1 MINIE
6 NKFLKIILA
15 TMIIIAIFNI
25 TNNVNAETIVKTKQ
39 MLNGNN
45 GQVTFKQVDI
55 DTIQTGPINPDS
67 GMNTMISKIFG
78 VVQYFCIAAA
88 VITVIISGVKYM
100 ASAPVI
106 SGVKYMASAPDQK
119 AEIKKQAI
127 ALVIGAAI
135 IFSISTILRIIANVT
150 RATIN

>member
-15 TMIIIAIFNI
+15 TLIIIAIFNI

-39 MLNGNN
+39 ILIGNN

-55 DTIQTGPINPDS
+55 DRIQTGPINPDS

-100 ASAPVI
+100 ASAP
-106 SGVKYMASAPDQK
+106 DQK
-119 AEIKKQAI
+119 AEIKKQAT

>member
-1 MINIE
+1 MIKIE
-6 NKFLKIILA
+6 NKLFKIILA
-15 TMIIIAIFNI
+15 TMIIISIFNI
-25 TNNVNAETIVKTKQ
+25 TNNVNAETIVKTKK

-55 DTIQTGPINPDS
+55 DRIQTGPINPDS

-78 VVQYFCIAAA
+78 VVQYCCIAAA
-88 VITVIISGVKYM
+88 VIIVIT
-100 ASAPVI
+100 

-119 AEIKKQAI
+119 ADIKKQAI

>member
-67 GMNTMISKIFG
+67 GMNAMISKIFG

-100 ASAPVI
+100 ASAPE
-106 SGVKYMASAPDQK
+106 QK

-150 RATIN
+150 RTSIQ

>member
-15 TMIIIAIFNI
+15 TLIIIAIFNI

-39 MLNGNN
+39 TLNGNN

-78 VVQYFCIAAA
+78 VVQYCCIAAA
-88 VITVIISGVKYM
+88 VIIVITSGVKYM
-100 ASAPVI
+100 ASAPE
-106 SGVKYMASAPDQK
+106 QK

-150 RATIN
+150 RTSIQ

>member
-1 MINIE
+1 MIKIE

-15 TMIIIAIFNI
+15 TMIIISIFNI

-39 MLNGNN
+39 MLNCNN

-55 DTIQTGPINPDS
+55 GRIQTGPINPDS

-88 VITVIISGVKYM
+88 VIIVITSGVKYM
-100 ASAPVI
+100 ASAPE
-106 SGVKYMASAPDQK
+106 QK

-150 RATIN
+150 RTSIQ

>member
-15 TMIIIAIFNI
+15 TLIIIAIFNI

-39 MLNGNN
+39 ILIGNN

-67 GMNTMISKIFG
+67 GMNAMISKIFG

-88 VITVIISGVKYM
+88 VITVI
-100 ASAPVI
+100 I

>member
-1 MINIE
+1 
-6 NKFLKIILA
+6 
-15 TMIIIAIFNI
+15 
-25 TNNVNAETIVKTKQ
+25 

-55 DTIQTGPINPDS
+55 DRIQTGPINPDS

-88 VITVIISGVKYM
+88 VITVI
-100 ASAPVI
+100 I

-150 RATIN
+150 RATIK

>member
-78 VVQYFCIAAA
+78 VVQYCCIAAA
-88 VITVIISGVKYM
+88 VIIVIT
-100 ASAPVI
+100 

-119 AEIKKQAI
+119 ADIKKQAI

-135 IFSISTILRIIANVT
+135 TFSISTILRIIANVT

>member
-55 DTIQTGPINPDS
+55 DRIQTGPINPDS

-88 VITVIISGVKYM
+88 VITVI
-100 ASAPVI
+100 I

>member
-15 TMIIIAIFNI
+15 TLIIIAIFNI

-78 VVQYFCIAAA
+78 VVQYCCIAAA
-88 VITVIISGVKYM
+88 VIIVIT
-100 ASAPVI
+100 

-119 AEIKKQAI
+119 ADIKKQAI

-150 RATIN
+150 RTSIK

>member
-15 TMIIIAIFNI
+15 TLIIIAIFNI
-25 TNNVNAETIVKTKQ
+25 TNNVNAETIVKTKK

-55 DTIQTGPINPDS
+55 DRIQTGPINPDS

-78 VVQYFCIAAA
+78 VVQYCCIAAA
-88 VITVIISGVKYM
+88 VIIVIT
-100 ASAPVI
+100 

-119 AEIKKQAI
+119 ADIKKQAI

-135 IFSISTILRIIANVT
+135 TFSISTILRIIANVT

>member
-15 TMIIIAIFNI
+15 TLIIIAIFNI
-25 TNNVNAETIVKTKQ
+25 TNNVNAETIVKTKRTQ
-39 MLNGNN
+39 IDNN

-55 DTIQTGPINPDS
+55 DRIQTGPINPDS

-78 VVQYFCIAAA
+78 VVQYCCIAAA
-88 VITVIISGVKYM
+88 VIIVI
-100 ASAPVI
+100 I

-119 AEIKKQAI
+119 ADIKKQAI

-135 IFSISTILRIIANVT
+135 IFSISTILRIIANLT
-150 RATIN
+150 RTSIQ

>member
-6 NKFLKIILA
+6 NKFLKIVLA
-15 TMIIIAIFNI
+15 TIIIIAMFNI

-39 MLNGNN
+39 MSIGNN

-78 VVQYFCIAAA
+78 VVQYCCIAAA
-88 VITVIISGVKYM
+88 VIIVIT
-100 ASAPVI
+100 

-150 RATIN
+150 RTSIK

>member
-1 MINIE
+1 MIKIA

-67 GMNTMISKIFG
+67 GMNAMISKIFG

-88 VITVIISGVKYM
+88 VITVI
-100 ASAPVI
+100 I

>member
-55 DTIQTGPINPDS
+55 DRIQTGPINPDS

-78 VVQYFCIAAA
+78 VVQYCCIAAA
-88 VITVIISGVKYM
+88 VIIVIT
-100 ASAPVI
+100 

>member
-15 TMIIIAIFNI
+15 TLIIIAIFNI
-25 TNNVNAETIVKTKQ
+25 TNNVNAETIVKTKRTQ
-39 MLNGNN
+39 IDNN

-55 DTIQTGPINPDS
+55 DRIQTGPINPDS

-78 VVQYFCIAAA
+78 VVQYCCIAAA
-88 VITVIISGVKYM
+88 VIIVIT
-100 ASAPVI
+100 

-119 AEIKKQAI
+119 ADIKKQAI

-150 RATIN
+150 RTSIK

>member
-78 VVQYFCIAAA
+78 VVQYCCIAAA
-88 VITVIISGVKYM
+88 VIIVIS
-100 ASAPVI
+100 

-119 AEIKKQAI
+119 ADIKKQAI

-135 IFSISTILRIIANVT
+135 IFSISTILRIIANLT

>member
-6 NKFLKIILA
+6 NKFLKIIIA
-15 TMIIIAIFNI
+15 IMIIIAIFNI

-78 VVQYFCIAAA
+78 VVQYCCIAAA
-88 VITVIISGVKYM
+88 VIIVIT
-100 ASAPVI
+100 

-119 AEIKKQAI
+119 ADIKKQAI

>member
-39 MLNGNN
+39 MLIGNN
-45 GQVTFKQVDI
+45 GQVTFKKVDI

-78 VVQYFCIAAA
+78 VVQYCCIAAA
-88 VITVIISGVKYM
+88 VIIVIISGVKYM
-100 ASAPVI
+100 ASAPE
-106 SGVKYMASAPDQK
+106 QK

>member
-6 NKFLKIILA
+6 NKFLKIIIA

-25 TNNVNAETIVKTKQ
+25 TNNVNAETIVKTKK

-88 VITVIISGVKYM
+88 VIIVIT
-100 ASAPVI
+100 

-119 AEIKKQAI
+119 ADIKKQAI

-150 RATIN
+150 RTSIQ

>member
-39 MLNGNN
+39 MLIGNN
-45 GQVTFKQVDI
+45 GQVTFKKVDI

-78 VVQYFCIAAA
+78 VVQYCCIAAA
-88 VITVIISGVKYM
+88 VIIVITSGVKYM
-100 ASAPVI
+100 ASAPE
-106 SGVKYMASAPDQK
+106 QK

>member
-1 MINIE
+1 MIKIA

-39 MLNGNN
+39 MLIGNN

-67 GMNTMISKIFG
+67 GMSTMISKIFG
-78 VVQYFCIAAA
+78 VVQYCCIAAA

-100 ASAPVI
+100 ASAPE
-106 SGVKYMASAPDQK
+106 QK

-150 RATIN
+150 RTSIQ

>member
-39 MLNGNN
+39 MLIGNN

-78 VVQYFCIAAA
+78 VVQYCCIAAA
-88 VITVIISGVKYM
+88 VIIVITSGVKYM
-100 ASAPVI
+100 ASAPE
-106 SGVKYMASAPDQK
+106 QK

>member
-6 NKFLKIILA
+6 NKFLKIILT

-25 TNNVNAETIVKTKQ
+25 TNNVNAETIVKTKRTQ
-39 MLNGNN
+39 IDNN

-55 DTIQTGPINPDS
+55 DRIQTGPINPDS

-78 VVQYFCIAAA
+78 VVQYCCIAAA
-88 VITVIISGVKYM
+88 VIIVIISGVKYM
-100 ASAPVI
+100 ASAPE
-106 SGVKYMASAPDQK
+106 QK

-150 RATIN
+150 RTSIQ

>member
-1 MINIE
+1 MIKIE
-6 NKFLKIILA
+6 NKLFKIILA
-15 TMIIIAIFNI
+15 TMIIISIFNI

-88 VITVIISGVKYM
+88 VIIVI
-100 ASAPVI
+100 I

>member
-15 TMIIIAIFNI
+15 TLIIIAIFNI

-39 MLNGNN
+39 ILIGNN

-67 GMNTMISKIFG
+67 GMNAMISKIFG

-100 ASAPVI
+100 ASAP
-106 SGVKYMASAPDQK
+106 DQK
-119 AEIKKQAI
+119 AEIKKQAT

>member
-15 TMIIIAIFNI
+15 TLIIIAIFNI

-39 MLNGNN
+39 ILIGNN

-100 ASAPVI
+100 ASAP
-106 SGVKYMASAPDQK
+106 DQK
-119 AEIKKQAI
+119 AEIKKQAT

>member
-15 TMIIIAIFNI
+15 TMIIISIFNI

-39 MLNGNN
+39 TLNGNN

-78 VVQYFCIAAA
+78 VVQYCCIAAA
-88 VITVIISGVKYM
+88 VIIVITSGVKYM
-100 ASAPVI
+100 ASAPE
-106 SGVKYMASAPDQK
+106 QK

>member
-1 MINIE
+1 MIKIA

-39 MLNGNN
+39 ILIGNN

-100 ASAPVI
+100 ASAP
-106 SGVKYMASAPDQK
+106 DQK
-119 AEIKKQAI
+119 AEIKKQAT

-150 RATIN
+150 RTSIQ

>member
-78 VVQYFCIAAA
+78 VVQYCCIAAA
-88 VITVIISGVKYM
+88 VIIVIISGVKYM
-100 ASAPVI
+100 ASAPE
-106 SGVKYMASAPDQK
+106 QK

>member
-39 MLNGNN
+39 TLNGNN

-67 GMNTMISKIFG
+67 GMNKMISKIFG
-78 VVQYFCIAAA
+78 VVQYCCIAAA
-88 VITVIISGVKYM
+88 VIIVIT
-100 ASAPVI
+100 

-150 RATIN
+150 RTSIQ

>member
-15 TMIIIAIFNI
+15 TLIIIAIFNI
-25 TNNVNAETIVKTKQ
+25 TNNVNAETIVKTKK

-55 DTIQTGPINPDS
+55 DRIQTGPINPDS

-78 VVQYFCIAAA
+78 VVQYCCIAAA
-88 VITVIISGVKYM
+88 VIIVIT
-100 ASAPVI
+100 

-119 AEIKKQAI
+119 ADIKKQAI

>member
-15 TMIIIAIFNI
+15 TLIIIAIFNI
-25 TNNVNAETIVKTKQ
+25 TNNVNAETIVKTKK

-55 DTIQTGPINPDS
+55 DRIQTGPINPDS

-78 VVQYFCIAAA
+78 VVQYCCIAAA
-88 VITVIISGVKYM
+88 VIIVITSGVKYM
-100 ASAPVI
+100 ASAPE
-106 SGVKYMASAPDQK
+106 SAPDQK
-119 AEIKKQAI
+119 ADIKKQAI

>member
-15 TMIIIAIFNI
+15 TLIIIAIFNI
-25 TNNVNAETIVKTKQ
+25 TNNVNAETIVKTKRTQ
-39 MLNGNN
+39 IDNN

-55 DTIQTGPINPDS
+55 DRIQTGPINPDS

-78 VVQYFCIAAA
+78 VVQYCCIAAA
-88 VITVIISGVKYM
+88 VIIVIT
-100 ASAPVI
+100 

-119 AEIKKQAI
+119 ADIKKQAI

-150 RATIN
+150 RTSIQ

>member
-15 TMIIIAIFNI
+15 TLIIIAIFNI

-39 MLNGNN
+39 ILIGNN

-100 ASAPVI
+100 ASAP
-106 SGVKYMASAPDQK
+106 DQK

>member
-39 MLNGNN
+39 TLNGNN

-78 VVQYFCIAAA
+78 VVQYCCIAAA
-88 VITVIISGVKYM
+88 VIIVIT
-100 ASAPVI
+100 

-135 IFSISTILRIIANVT
+135 IFSISTILRIIADVT
-150 RATIN
+150 RTSIQ

>member
-6 NKFLKIILA
+6 NKLFKIILA

-39 MLNGNN
+39 ILNGNN

-78 VVQYFCIAAA
+78 VVQYCCIAAA
-88 VITVIISGVKYM
+88 VIIVITSGVKYM
-100 ASAPVI
+100 ASEPE
-106 SGVKYMASAPDQK
+106 QK

-150 RATIN
+150 RTSIQ

>member
-1 MINIE
+1 MEIK

-15 TMIIIAIFNI
+15 TLIIIAIFNI

-39 MLNGNN
+39 MLIGNN

-78 VVQYFCIAAA
+78 VVQYCCIAAA
-88 VITVIISGVKYM
+88 VIIVITSGVKYM
-100 ASAPVI
+100 ASA
-106 SGVKYMASAPDQK
+106 SEQK

-150 RATIN
+150 RTSIQ